1 MKWVY
6 TVFGLGYFPY
16 GPGTITSLA
25 TVVAWAFFPGASFMA
40 NLFLIAAVFAI
51 GLFAS
56 HKAVADLSDPD
67 PSCVVIDEVAGQLV
81 ALSLL
86 PRSASGMVLSFL
98 LFRFFDIRKP
108 WFIADLERLPGGFGI
123 MADDV
128 VAGLFAGLIG
138 QMIFFVLTKGVF
150 FHSLF

>member
-1 MKWVY
+1 MKWIY

-16 GPGTITSLA
+16 APGTITSIV
-25 TVVAWAFFPGASFMA
+25 TVVVWALLP
-40 NLFLIAAVFAI
+40 NPDLVNKIFLLVVVALL

-56 HKAVADLSDPD
+56 HKAVAELSDPD

-81 ALSLL
+81 ALSML
-86 PRSASGMVLSFL
+86 PHTASGMILSLL

-108 WFIADLERLPGGFGI
+108 WFIADLEKLPGGLGI

-128 VAGLFAGLIG
+128 VAGMLAGFLGQIIFLI
-138 QMIFFVLTKGVF
+138 
-150 FHSLF
+150 

>member
-1 MKWVY
+1 MKWIY

-25 TVVAWAFFPGASFMA
+25 TVVVWALFPSPAFTTKI
-40 NLFLIAAVFAI
+40 LWILVIVLL

-56 HKAVADLSDPD
+56 HKAVAELSDPD

-81 ALSLL
+81 ALSIL
-86 PRSASGMVLSFL
+86 PHTPSGMMLAFF
-98 LFRFFDIRKP
+98 LFRVFDIKKP
-108 WFIADLERLPGGFGI
+108 WIIADLERLPGGLGI

-128 VAGLFAGLIG
+128 LAGLVAGLLGQLVFIGLNAGASV
-138 QMIFFVLTKGVF
+138 QPHF
-150 FHSLF
+150 